1 MRPQSQ
7 RRRLRRQR
15 IKVNREHHAAAQ
27 LVAHPGR
34 DHQCPA
40 LAVTG
45 RCLHSH
51 RPIQTHRD
59 LVGKVLVPVVRA
71 IASAEH
77 TPIPGAIQALP
88 AQEMP
93 TESNCFKH
101 SALEY
106 APPAGACGARS
117 NEPPKTCER

>member
-34 DHQCPA
+34 DHHCPA
-40 LAVTG
+40 LSATG

-71 IASAEH
+71 DASAEH
-77 TPIPGAIQALP
+77 ADPWSNPSATRPGDANRIQLLQAIGFRVRAPCGGLRCPI
-88 AQEMP
+88 E
-93 TESNCFKH
+93 
-101 SALEY
+101 
-106 APPAGACGARS
+106 
-117 NEPPKTCER
+117 